1 MHTGTQQTGMI
12 AIGLLLLVGFL
23 VNSCQTKVESKS
35 WEGRWTLSKIISA
48 EGDEL
53 AYFGLYHYYS
63 DGKFSSHLVG
73 PDRVVLESNP
83 VTLEE
88 LTDAVA
94 DYRAGFG
101 TYSVDEDAGMLTY
114 SYEANLRTH
123 RQKGEKTPVAFEIT
137 PDGMVFTYDEGSRLF
152 FVR

>member
-1 MHTGTQQTGMI
+1 MYKSTKQTGMI
-12 AIGLLLLVGFL
+12 AIGLLLLIGLL
-23 VNSCQTKVESKS
+23 VNSCQTKVESKP
-35 WEGRWTLSKIISA
+35 WEGRWTVSKIISP

-53 AYFGLYHYYS
+53 AHSGLYHYYS
-63 DGKFSSHLVG
+63 DGKFASQLVG
-73 PDRVVLESNP
+73 PDRAAVKSDP

-88 LTDAVA
+88 LTAAMA

-101 TYSVDEDAGMLTY
+101 TYSVDEQAGILTY

-123 RQKGEKTPVAFEIT
+123 RQEDEPTPVPFEIT
-137 PDGMVFTYDEGSRLF
+137 PDGMVFTWDNGYRLF